1 MPQRVTVVT
10 DGTFESE
17 VLRSEL
23 PVLVDFSASW
33 CAPCRSLG
41 AVLEEVSG
49 QWEGRLKVMRL
60 DVDEN
65 PEAPS
70 RLGVQ
75 TLPAMLLFVSGSPV
89 VRHLGSADQN
99 KVEALLQARLGA

>member
-1 MPQRVTVVT
+1 MAQRATVVT

-17 VLRSEL
+17 VLRSGL

-33 CAPCRSLG
+33 CTPCRLLG
-41 AVLEEVSG
+41 VVLEEVATR
-49 QWEGRLKVMRL
+49 WEGRLRVLKL

-75 TLPAMLLFVSGSPV
+75 TLPALLLFVGGAPV
-89 VRHLGSADQN
+89 VRHLGSADLE
-99 KVEALLQARLGA
+99 KVETLLRERLGA

>member
-1 MPQRVTVVT
+1 MAQRATVVT

-33 CAPCRSLG
+33 CTPCRFLG
-41 AVLEEVSG
+41 VVLEEVATR
-49 QWEGRLKVMRL
+49 WEGRLRVLKL

-75 TLPAMLLFVSGSPV
+75 TLPALLLFVGGAPV
-89 VRHLGSADQN
+89 VRHLGSADLE
-99 KVEALLQARLGA
+99 KVETLLRERLGA